1 MASLYEISAEYAAF
15 LEAYESASCE
25 EEAAEILQSLVD
37 IHGSLEE
44 KAENYAKLIKNVKAD
59 AKAFKDESD
68 RLDKKWKVAKNFAER
83 LEGAMLDAMKLTGT
97 KEIPTSIGKWKTQLN
112 PMSCDVTDPDKV
124 PERFHVKQPDK
135 IDKAA
140 MIREHKA
147 TGEVFE
153 GAEFKQEVGVRFR

>member
-15 LEAYESASCE
+15 LEAYENASCE

-44 KAENYAKLIKNVKAD
+44 KAENYAKLIKNVEAD
-59 AKAFKDESD
+59 AKAYKDESD
-68 RLDKKWKVAKNFAER
+68 RLDKKAKVAKNFAER
-83 LEGAMLDAMKLTGT
+83 LKGAMLDAMKLTDT

-147 TGEVFE
+147 TGEMFE
-153 GAEFKQEVGVRFR
+153 GAEFKQEMGVRFR

>member
-1 MASLYEISAEYAAF
+1 MASLYEISAEYAAY

-44 KAENYAKLIKNVKAD
+44 KAENYAKLIKNVEAD
-59 AKAFKDESD
+59 AKAYKDESD
-68 RLDKKWKVAKNFAER
+68 RLDKKAKVAKNFAER
-83 LEGAMLDAMKLTGT
+83 LKGAMLDAMKLTDT
-97 KEIPTSIGKWKTQLN
+97 KEIPTSIGKWRTQLN

-124 PERFHVKQPDK
+124 PERFHVPQPDK
-135 IDKAA
+135 IDKQA

-147 TGEVFE
+147 TGEMFE

>member
-44 KAENYAKLIKNVKAD
+44 KAENYAKLIKNVEAD

-68 RLDKKWKVAKNFAER
+68 RLDKKAKVAKNFAER
-83 LEGAMLDAMKLTGT
+83 LKGAMLDAMKLTDT

-147 TGEVFE
+147 TGEMFE

>member
-1 MASLYEISAEYAAF
+1 MASLYEISAEYAAY

-44 KAENYAKLIKNVKAD
+44 KAENYAKLIKNVEAD

-68 RLDKKWKVAKNFAER
+68 RLDKKAKVAKNFAER
-83 LEGAMLDAMKLTGT
+83 LKGAMLDAMKLTDT

-124 PERFHVKQPDK
+124 PERFHIPQPDK
-135 IDKAA
+135 IDKQA

-147 TGEVFE
+147 TGEMFE

>member
-1 MASLYEISAEYAAF
+1 MASLYELSAEYAAF

-37 IHGSLEE
+37 IHGTLEE
-44 KAENYAKLIKNVKAD
+44 KSENYAKLIKNVEAD
-59 AKAFKDESD
+59 EKAFKDESD
-68 RLDKKWKVAKNFAER
+68 RLDKKAKSAKNFVER
-83 LEGAMLDAMKLTGT
+83 LKKAQLEAMQMTGLT
-97 KEIPTSIGKWKTQLN
+97 EIKTSIGKWRKQLN

-124 PERFHVKQPDK
+124 PERFHVPQPDK

-153 GAEFKQEVGVRFR
+153 GAEFKQEQGIRFK

>member
-1 MASLYEISAEYAAF
+1 MASLYELSAEYAGF
-15 LEAYESASCE
+15 LDAYANAQNE

-44 KAENYAKLIKNVKAD
+44 KADSYAKLIKNVEAD

-68 RLDKKWKVAKNFAER
+68 RLDKKAEAAKNFAKR
-83 LEGAMLDAMKLTGT
+83 LKQAMLDAMKVTGQ
-97 KEIPTSIGKWKTQLN
+97 KKIPTSIGAWITQLN

-147 TGEVFE
+147 TGEVFD
-153 GAEFKQEVGVRFR
+153 GATFVQEIGIRFR

>member
-1 MASLYEISAEYAAF
+1 MASLYEISAEYAAY

-44 KAENYAKLIKNVKAD
+44 KAENYAKLIKNVEAD
-59 AKAFKDESD
+59 AKAYKDESD
-68 RLDKKWKVAKNFAER
+68 RLDKKAKVAKNFAER
-83 LEGAMLDAMKLTGT
+83 LKCAMLDAMKLTDT

-147 TGEVFE
+147 TGEMFE

>member
-25 EEAAEILQSLVD
+25 EEATEILQSLVD

-44 KAENYAKLIKNVKAD
+44 KAENYAKLIKNVEAD
-59 AKAFKDESD
+59 AKAYKDESD
-68 RLDKKWKVAKNFAER
+68 RLDKKAKVAKNFAER
-83 LEGAMLDAMKLTGT
+83 LKGAMLDAMKLTDT

-147 TGEVFE
+147 TGEMFE
-153 GAEFKQEVGVRFR
+153 GAEFKQDLGVRFR